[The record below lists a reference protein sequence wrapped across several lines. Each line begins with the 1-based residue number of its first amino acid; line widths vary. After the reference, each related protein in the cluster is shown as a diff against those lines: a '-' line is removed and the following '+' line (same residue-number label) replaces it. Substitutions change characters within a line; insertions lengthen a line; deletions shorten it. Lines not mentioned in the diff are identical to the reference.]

1 MRMPADLPGCAAA
14 LAARGHHQPGRR
26 STRSTGRQS
35 VGFARRKAWPRAAAA
50 SVTGLLV
57 AAILTLGPVGRT
69 IAAESAVAA
78 AAAPVP
84 AELLLS
90 ARRVAVIGD
99 SITADGRWVAALVAW
114 MERQG
119 SEAEVIAVGLPSET
133 VSGLSEEGHADGRFP
148 RPDVA
153 ERLER
158 VLRVVRPDVVLA
170 CYGMNCGIYQPLD
183 EARFARFRDGMERL
197 HATIEAAGAKVIH
210 LTPPVYDARP
220 DKPGPA
226 AEFFPTGSAG
236 GYDDVLAAY
245 GDWLLSRRA
254 DGWLVIDVHGPMK
267 AALRTAREADATVV
281 FAPDTVH
288 PNDAGH
294 WALCRAV
301 LAGLG
306 DETLAAAETPT
317 ALAAFLPD
325 VTTRLRLL
333 RDAYLTAAGH
343 LRPGVKPG
351 LPIAEAEAKAAVLT
365 HSIRARRLQLMGAP
379 HASGEWRMPIEW
391 PRPPVVDP
399 GPAPVAP
406 AVIPA
411 DAVVL
416 FDGTNLDAW
425 TDGDRWTVADGLA
438 TVRDADISTR
448 DAFGD
453 CHLHVEFRTP
463 ADTKGKGQQ
472 RGNSG
477 VFLMGR
483 YEIQILDSF
492 EDGTDDAL
500 TYPDGQ
506 CGAIYKQRPPAVNAS
521 RRPGEWQTYDILFTA
536 PRFDPD
542 GGLLA
547 PGRVSVL
554 HNGIAIHVDAEILG
568 DTAWHAPPAYH
579 AHPERL
585 PLRLQNHGNPVQFRS
600 IWVRPAAPVQPR
612 PVD

>member
-1 MRMPADLPGCAAA
+1 MGPPADRAGFVGA
-14 LAARGHHQPGRR
+14 L
-26 STRSTGRQS
+26 
-35 VGFARRKAWPRAAAA
+35 V
-50 SVTGLLV
+50 V
-57 AAILTLGPVGRT
+57 AITALGPVCGALAGDVP
-69 IAAESAVAA
+69 AA
-78 AAAPVP
+78 VP

-90 ARRVAVIGD
+90 ARRVAMLGD
-99 SITADGRWVAALVAW
+99 SITADARWVAALVAW
-114 MERQG
+114 MERRG
-119 SEAEVIAVGLPSET
+119 TEAEVIAVGLPSET

-158 VLRVVRPDVVLA
+158 VLRLVRPDVVLA

-183 EARFARFRDGMERL
+183 EGRFARFRAGMERL
-197 HATIEAAGAKVIH
+197 HATIEAAGARVIH
-210 LTPPVYDARP
+210 LTPPIYDARP
-220 DKPGPA
+220 DTPGPA
-226 AEFFPTGSAG
+226 AAFFPAGAAG

-267 AALRTAREADATVV
+267 AALRAARRADPEAV
-281 FAPDTVH
+281 FAPDAVH
-288 PNDAGH
+288 PNDTGH
-294 WALCRAV
+294 WAFCRAV

-306 DETLAAAETPT
+306 DHTLAAAEAPT

-333 RDAYLTAAGH
+333 RDAYLAAAGH

-351 LPIAEAEAKAAVLT
+351 LPVAEADAKAAVLT
-365 HSIRARRLQLMGAP
+365 HSIRARRLQLMGTAHP
-379 HASGEWRMPIEW
+379 SGEWRMPIEW

-406 AVIPA
+406 AAVPA

-425 TDGDRWTVADGLA
+425 TGGDRWTVADGLA
-438 TVRDADISTR
+438 TVRDSDISSR
-448 DAFGD
+448 EAFGD

-483 YEIQILDSF
+483 YEVQILDSF
-492 EDGTDDAL
+492 EDGTDNPL

-521 RRPGEWQTYDILFTA
+521 RRPGEWQVYDILFTA
-536 PRFDPD
+536 PRFAPD
-542 GGLLA
+542 GALLV
-547 PGRVSVL
+547 PGRVSVV

-568 DTAWHAPPAYH
+568 DTAWHKPPAYQV
-579 AHPERL
+579 HPERL

-600 IWVRPAAPVQPR
+600 IWIRPAAPVQPR
-612 PVD
+612 LLD